1 MILYVLVVC
10 IAIFSVTPAFAIVK
24 ADRITDREI
33 IESLAELKAG
43 QKALERR
50 IDGLDKRIDG
60 LDKRIDGL
68 QSLMLGGFGILISGM
83 MALVGFVLWDRRTAL
98 APTIRK
104 TNEIEEKLAL
114 VLQKT
119 REVEEREALLEKA
132 IKDYAQQEPKLYE
145 ALKRRGLGVG

>member
-60 LDKRIDGL
+60 L

-98 APTIRK
+98 APAIRK